1 MFSREQR
8 ELRRAKKVEEAV
20 DHVVAHVAHSDTE
33 TYTGITPHGALGYA
47 LYEKTKKQRA
57 SEFVSALGQKGLAA
71 IVYDGYTYRGDS
83 ASEVDPLMLYAVP
96 EDIFLATAQPALAA
110 PVHAKHVLRVWA
122 QTVRPR
128 VKEGGSR
135 SEE

>member
-8 ELRRAKKVEEAV
+8 ESRRAKKVEEAV
-20 DHVVAHVAHSDTE
+20 DHVVERLANSDDE

-47 LYEKTKKQRA
+47 VYEKTKKQRA
-57 SEFVSALGQKGLAA
+57 DEFVSALGQKGLAA
-71 IVYDGYTYRGDS
+71 IIYDGYTYRGDS

-96 EDIFLATAQPALAA
+96 KDNFLATAQPALAA

-122 QTVRPR
+122 QTVRSR
-128 VKEGGSR
+128 VEEGGSR
-135 SEE
+135 GEG